1 LHLCCPFLGGGCR
14 AVTQTEVVLLAGAG
28 ATAMY
33 PVTAK
38 LGKRKNDEYYFKM
51 IRIMAEA

>member
-1 LHLCCPFLGGGCR
+1 
-14 AVTQTEVVLLAGAG
+14 VVLLAGAG
-28 ATAMY
+28 AAAMY

-38 LGKRKNDEYYFKM
+38 HRKRKNDEYYSKM